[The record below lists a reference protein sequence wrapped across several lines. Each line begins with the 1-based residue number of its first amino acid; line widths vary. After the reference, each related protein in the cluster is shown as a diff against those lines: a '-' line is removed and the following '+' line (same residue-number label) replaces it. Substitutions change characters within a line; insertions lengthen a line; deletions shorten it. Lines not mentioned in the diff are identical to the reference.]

1 MTLTLTAKKNIKK
14 GLNEMEKILII
25 GPSWVGDMVMS
36 QSLYTTLKQQHPQAL
51 IDVIA
56 PGWCKPILERMPEI
70 NQAIEMPFGHGEFN
84 FSGRRAIGKQLRAER
99 YDHAYV
105 LPNSAKSA
113 LIPWFA
119 NIPKRTGWKGEMRYG
134 LLNDLRPN
142 KKSFQYM
149 VERYVA
155 LAHPRSEMVD
165 SSSLG
170 GLVTLPRPSL
180 SINTQ
185 EQNAALAKFKL
196 EPTDKVIG
204 LCPGAE
210 FGPAKKWPET
220 HYAEVANQ
228 MAASGHQ
235 VWLFGSQKDLETC
248 NNIKELVSKEQQDS
262 IHILAGQTS
271 LIEAVDLLAAC
282 QTVVANDSG
291 LMHVAAAV
299 GCNVVAVYGS
309 TSPKYT
315 PPLAEKVEIVHT
327 DIECRPCFKRECQ
340 FKHLKCL
347 SELSPKQVLASIQKL
362 EAIAVSPC

>member
-1 MTLTLTAKKNIKK
+1 
-14 GLNEMEKILII
+14 MEKILII

-36 QSLYTTLKQQHPQAL
+36 QSLYTTLKQQYPDSI

-70 NQAIEMPFGHGEFN
+70 NQAIDMPIGHGEFN
-84 FSGRRAIGKQLRAER
+84 LLGRRAIGKTLQEAK
-99 YDHAYV
+99 YDQAFIC
-105 LPNSAKSA
+105 PNSAKSA

-119 NIPKRTGWKGEMRYG
+119 KIPKRTGWKGEMRYG

-155 LAHPRSEMVD
+155 LAHPKNKMVD

-170 GLVTLPRPSL
+170 GLKKLPRPAL
-180 SINTQ
+180 TIDKN
-185 EQNAALAKFKL
+185 EQQKTAEKFNL
-196 EPTDKVIG
+196 TIDSSTIG

-210 FGPAKKWPET
+210 FGPAKKWPEE
-220 HYAEVANQ
+220 HYAEVARA
-228 MAASGHQ
+228 MASTGKQ

-248 NNIKELVSKEQQDS
+248 NGIKELVPEELQSK
-262 IHILAGQTS
+262 IHVLSGQTS
-271 LIEAVDLLAAC
+271 LIEAVDLLGAC

-327 DIECRPCFKRECQ
+327 DIDCRPCFKRECQ
-340 FKHLKCL
+340 FSHLKCL
-347 SELSPKQVLASIQKL
+347 TELSPQQVLDSIQKL
-362 EAIAVSPC
+362 EAISVLPC